1 MSPIPPSLT
10 AGALAPFRPEVRPP
24 PPRVPKPIPEDRFY
38 ARPQPAP
45 AAAPSSLPPK
55 AAATHA
61 PPMPR
66 AQMAELGTQKVAVAE
81 LARRQLQRP
90 PAGTGRTWHMTLKV
104 TVPVPLYL
112 RCVPHPPSAR
122 QSAECPLAS
131 PIDPSSAAGTR
142 LWAGT
147 RWRARGRASRHGRR
161 PRRLSSTRRWISRAR
176 ASRARG
182 GKRLSAAT
190 GRPHE
195 NASAD
200 QNTARVRTSKAK
212 QVESDAKQASPTS
225 KPCTR
230 GMHRFSM
237 SAVEMDRGG
246 GTGGVTRVW
255 RE

>member
-61 PPMPR
+61 PPVPR

-112 RCVPHPPSAR
+112 KCVPHPPSAR

-176 ASRARG
+176 AGGLYQAPRVQVVQDHRAMQGEAVGDAGLRG
-182 GKRLSAAT
+182 GAC
-190 GRPHE
+190 
-195 NASAD
+195 AD
-200 QNTARVRTSKAK
+200 LAQGGQGPTRDDNRVQPGLLHAGTCARSCPP
-212 QVESDAKQASPTS
+212 SPLLTIVS
-225 KPCTR
+225 
-230 GMHRFSM
+230 
-237 SAVEMDRGG
+237 VL
-246 GTGGVTRVW
+246 
-255 RE
+255 

>member
-61 PPMPR
+61 PPVPR

-176 ASRARG
+176 AGAAPRPSRTSRARSSRHARRSRRRCWPARWCLRG
-182 GKRLSAAT
+182 SRT
-190 GRPHE
+190 RWTR
-195 NASAD
+195 AD
-200 QNTARVRTSKAK
+200 A
-212 QVESDAKQASPTS
+212 
-225 KPCTR
+225 
-230 GMHRFSM
+230 
-237 SAVEMDRGG
+237 
-246 GTGGVTRVW
+246 
-255 RE
+255 

>member
-61 PPMPR
+61 PPVPR

-112 RCVPHPPSAR
+112 KCVPHPPSAR
-122 QSAECPLAS
+122 QSAECP
-131 PIDPSSAAGTR
+131 R
-142 LWAGT
+142 LHHLST
-147 RWRARGRASRHGRR
+147 PPPPQARDCGLG
-161 PRRLSSTRRWISRAR
+161 
-176 ASRARG
+176 
-182 GKRLSAAT
+182 
-190 GRPHE
+190 
-195 NASAD
+195 
-200 QNTARVRTSKAK
+200 
-212 QVESDAKQASPTS
+212 
-225 KPCTR
+225 
-230 GMHRFSM
+230 
-237 SAVEMDRGG
+237 RGG
-246 GTGGVTRVW
+246 GHAEGRHGMGDDLADSPRQGAGFLVREQGGCTKPLAYKSCKIIAPCKEKPSEMLACVVSACADLAQGGHGPTRDNRVQPGLLHAGTCA
-255 RE
+255 RSCPPSPLLTIVSVLL